1 MLMVVVVDE
10 PETKKY
16 GGLAAAPV
24 FREVGAWTMN
34 RLQINPDMK
43 LVHKEDRQDEQ
54 SKKGSIRVVV
64 TQEGP
69 GLLPDFKGRT
79 MREVLKTGRSLGLE
93 IVPEGTGLAFSQ
105 QPAPGLPLD
114 KITQVKVSFRPPT

>member
-1 MLMVVVVDE
+1 VDE
-10 PETKKY
+10 PEKKKY

-34 RLQINPDMK
+34 RLQINPDMR
-43 LVHKEDRQDEQ
+43 LVHKEDRQEEPA
-54 SKKGSIRVVV
+54 KKGAVRVVV

-79 MREVLKTGRSLGLE
+79 IREVLKTGRSLGLE
-93 IVPEGTGLAFSQ
+93 VVPEGTGLAYSQ
-105 QPAPGLPLD
+105 QPSPGLSLD
-114 KITQVKVSFRPPT
+114 KITRVRVSFRPPT